1 MCKYWFIQ
9 CCWQENVSPGDLNV
23 QILVHSM
30 LLARE
35 SIAQRFECA
44 NIGSFNVAG
53 KRMYRREI

>member
-1 MCKYWFIQ
+1 M
-9 CCWQENVSPGDLNV
+9 
-23 QILVHSM
+23 
-30 LLARE
+30 ARE